1 MTHHTT
7 KPTRLN
13 TAKTMETLHALATSL
28 LSPMVLAF
36 LLGIIASLIK
46 SDLRI
51 PPEIYA
57 GMTVYLLFAIG
68 LKGGAK
74 LDGVAFADF
83 WKPLVASLALSV
95 SIPLWCHFILRKMT
109 NLDGVNAA
117 AMAAHYGSV
126 SAVTFGEALAFLQ
139 IAKVEYEPYVAA
151 LLAVMEVPAIMI
163 AIFLVGKSALAGR
176 GGNIKVVFRQLL
188 TSKSIVLL
196 IGGIVIG
203 LLAGKKGAE
212 QVAPFFEAPFR
223 GVLTLFL
230 LEVGMITGRSLGDL
244 QKIGWRV
251 IVFGTAMPLLHGI
264 LGVCLGHWS
273 GMGVGG
279 CAVLGTLAASSSYIA
294 APAACRVALPDA
306 SPAIYMTSS
315 LAVTFPFNVVL
326 GIPIYFSF
334 AKWLVS

>member
-1 MTHHTT
+1 MD
-7 KPTRLN
+7 
-13 TAKTMETLHALATSL
+13 TMNALVMSL

-36 LLGIIASLIK
+36 LLGVAASLMK

-51 PPEIYA
+51 PPEIYTA
-57 GMTVYLLFAIG
+57 MTIYLLFAIG

-74 LDGVAFADF
+74 LDGVTFGEF
-83 WKPLVASLALSV
+83 WKPLTAAMVLSV
-95 SIPLWCHFILRKMT
+95 AIPVWCFLLLRKFANMEKM
-109 NLDGVNAA
+109 NAA

-163 AIFLVGKSALAGR
+163 AIFLVGKSALAGQ
-176 GGNIKVVFRQLL
+176 GGDIKGVFRELL

-196 IGGIVIG
+196 VGGILIG
-203 LLAGKKGAE
+203 LAVGKKGAE

-230 LEVGMITGRSLGDL
+230 LEIGLITGRSLGDL
-244 QKIGWRV
+244 KKVGWKV
-251 IVFGTAMPLLHGI
+251 IVFGTAMPFVHGI
-264 LGVCLGHWS
+264 LGVCLGYWS

-279 CAVLGTLAASSSYIA
+279 CTVLGTLAASASYIA
-294 APAACRVALPDA
+294 APAACRVALPTA

-315 LAVTFPFNVVL
+315 LAVTFPFNVVV
-326 GIPIYFSF
+326 GIPLYFSF
-334 AKWLVS
+334 ARWIAS